1 MRVLVTGAGHGLGLA
16 LTLELL
22 ERGATVVGV
31 DRDPAA
37 LERLARGYVDLFEG
51 RLCDLGDLG
60 AVERLLQRFDAPF
73 DLVALNAG
81 ISATG
86 NFARIP
92 AEAYDRLI
100 RINVSAPLL
109 MAQRMVRDDRIARG
123 GTIVFVSS
131 LSHVTGYPGA
141 SVYAATKDAVAVY
154 ARSVRKPFAKRGV
167 RVLTVF
173 PGPIRTAHA
182 ERHAPAGAKASRR
195 MDPRSLA
202 RQILKAV
209 RQRERVLYPGLGA
222 LTAYTLGSLM
232 PRTATRLMGR
242 VLFRKLKREVY

>member
-1 MRVLVTGAGHGLGLA
+1 MRVLITGAGHGLGLA

-22 ERGATVVGV
+22 ERGANVVGI
-31 DRDPAA
+31 DRDAA
-37 LERLARGYVDLFEG
+37 SLERLAQGYIDLFEG
-51 RLCDLGDLG
+51 RLCDLGDLA
-60 AVERLLQRFDAPF
+60 AVERLLGRLGPAF
-73 DLVALNAG
+73 DLVVLNAG

-92 AEAYDRLI
+92 IEAYDRLI

-109 MAQRMVRDDRIARG
+109 MAQRMVRDDLLARG

-131 LSHVTGYPGA
+131 LSHVMGYPGA

-173 PGPIRTAHA
+173 PGPVRTAHA
-182 ERHAPAGAKASRR
+182 ERHAPEGAKASRR
-195 MDPRSLA
+195 MDPRTLA
-202 RQILKAV
+202 RKILAAV

-232 PRTATRLMGR
+232 PRTATRLMRR
-242 VLFRKLKREVY
+242 VIFRKLKREVY

>member
-1 MRVLVTGAGHGLGLA
+1 MKALVTGAGHGLGLA

-22 ERGATVVGV
+22 DRGAQVVGV
-31 DRDPAA
+31 DRDGPA
-37 LERLARGYVDLFEG
+37 LERLAQGYVELFEG
-51 RLCDLGDLG
+51 RLCDLGDLR
-60 AVERLLQRFDAPF
+60 AVERLLARLEGPF
-73 DLVALNAG
+73 DLVVLNAG

-92 AEAYDRLI
+92 VEAYDRLV

-109 MAQRMVRDDRIARG
+109 MAQRLVRDEALARG

-141 SVYAATKDAVAVY
+141 SVYAATKDAVAIY

-173 PGPIRTAHA
+173 PGPVRTQHA
-182 ERHAPAGAKASRR
+182 ARHAPEGAKASRR
-195 MDPRSLA
+195 MDPRFLA
-202 RQILKAV
+202 RKILGAV
-209 RQRERVLYPGLGA
+209 RLRERVLYPGLGA
-222 LTAYTLGSLM
+222 LTAYSLGSLA

-242 VLFRKLKREVY
+242 AIFRKLRREVY